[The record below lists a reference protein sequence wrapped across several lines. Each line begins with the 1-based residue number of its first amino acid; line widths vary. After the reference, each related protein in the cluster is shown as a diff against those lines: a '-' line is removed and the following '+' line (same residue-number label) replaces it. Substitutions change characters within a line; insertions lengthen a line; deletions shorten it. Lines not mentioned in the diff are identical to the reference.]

1 MQDVKKSPLHIG
13 IIMDGNG
20 RWATKRSLVRT
31 AGHFEGVKAA
41 KRVVKAAKEFH
52 IPFLTFYVFSTENWK
67 RPKKEVDYLMNLLST
82 RLFSETDFYHR
93 IGARILFRGD
103 MSLFSQKLRDSIFAT
118 MEATKDNTGIT
129 VTLAVNYGGQ
139 DEIVRAVNKW
149 IDTTNRSSHIT
160 KSLLRENLD
169 LSFIPPVDYIVRS
182 GGEKRLSNFLL
193 WDAAYAELA
202 FVDTLWPD
210 WGDKQLSDVL
220 EDYKH
225 RARRFG
231 GVEDE

>member
-1 MQDVKKSPLHIG
+1 
-13 IIMDGNG
+13 
-20 RWATKRSLVRT
+20 
-31 AGHFEGVKAA
+31 
-41 KRVVKAAKEFH
+41 
-52 IPFLTFYVFSTENWK
+52 
-67 RPKKEVDYLMNLLST
+67 MNLLST

-182 GGEKRLSNFLL
+182 GGEKRLSNFFIMGCSLCRTC
-193 WDAAYAELA
+193 
-202 FVDTLWPD
+202 FC
-210 WGDKQLSDVL
+210 
-220 EDYKH
+220 
-225 RARRFG
+225 
-231 GVEDE
+231 